1 MSLTVEI
8 NLTGAERLQQ
18 LLDEQSRLSSELL
31 ENAKEIRSV
40 CLWSSIEMNKP

>member
-18 LLDEQSRLSSELL
+18 LLDEQSRLAEKLL
-31 ENAKEIRSV
+31 QNAKEIHSV
-40 CLWSSIEMNKP
+40 CLWSGIEMNKP